1 MKIRPKSQKLS
12 QKNLLK
18 TNETRI
24 PKIGENVICEIIPL
38 DEVVG
43 VDVDTVVGLVIEV
56 DAGVDEVVGGIE
68 QSAK

>member
-1 MKIRPKSQKLS
+1 MKIRPKSQRLS

-18 TNETRI
+18 INETRI
-24 PKIGENVICEIIPL
+24 PKIGENVACKNIPL
-38 DEVVG
+38 DDVVG

-56 DAGVDEVVGGIE
+56 DAGVDEVIGGIV

>member
-1 MKIRPKSQKLS
+1 MSH
-12 QKNLLK
+12 KNLLK
-18 TNETRI
+18 INETRI
-24 PKIGENVICEIIPL
+24 PKIGENVACKITPL
-38 DEVVG
+38 DEVIG